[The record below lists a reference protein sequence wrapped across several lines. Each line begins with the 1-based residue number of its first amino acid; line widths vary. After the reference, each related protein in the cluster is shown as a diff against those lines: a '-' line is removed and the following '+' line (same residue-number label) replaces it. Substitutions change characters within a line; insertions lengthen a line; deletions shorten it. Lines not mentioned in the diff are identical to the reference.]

1 MDEDYKT
8 KIALLERDM
17 SQVNTF
23 MEKLDSAIEKISDVS
38 SSIKELLAIHDHKLK
53 LQTQVND
60 DIYSVI
66 QEMKKENHEDHIN
79 VRTSIET
86 LTTRVTNLE
95 RWKYTLVGGSFVLG
109 SIFAIVFDFI
119 KVLTNSG
126 VIKIF

>member
-86 LTTRVTNLE
+86 LDRKSTRL
-95 RWKYTLVGGSFVLG
+95 
-109 SIFAIVFDFI
+109 
-119 KVLTNSG
+119 NSSH
-126 VIKIF
+126 